1 MRVENIWYN
10 VGAGCPSGRVPPV
23 GPPMASWTAVLILLS
38 KSCSKSL
45 CLWSMVA
52 TIRDLIFVSNCL
64 LKASSFS
71 SIRRETLLDGVI
83 FALVVAVLPA
93 AAAYEGADEVPVLMG
108 MECVSVAGW
117 EANCSR

>member
-1 MRVENIWYN
+1 MENIWYN

-23 GPPMASWTAVLILLS
+23 GPPMASWMAVLILS
-38 KSCSKSL
+38 FKSCSKIL
-45 CLWSMVA
+45 CMWSMVV
-52 TIRDLIFVSNCL
+52 VSNVL
-64 LKASSFS
+64 LNASSFS

-108 MECVSVAGW
+108 MEFVSVAGW
-117 EANCSR
+117 EANCSK